1 MATLSSLILYPVK
14 SCGGL
19 SLQQAT
25 LTVQGLQHAGIGDRE
40 WAVVDP
46 SGVCLTQREYPR
58 MALIRPQL
66 ASDQLVLSA
75 PDMPALQLPLARST
89 GGATLT
95 VQVWE
100 DQVLASDCGQQA
112 ADWFS
117 AVLGVPCR
125 LARFHPQAER
135 AVSQTWSGG
144 IAATTLFSDGYP
156 LLLISQASLDEL
168 NQRLR
173 QAGRAALPMNRFR
186 PNVVVDGIEAF
197 DEDYTETFALGE
209 AMLKPVKPCPRCP
222 MPSVDQDSGVVGPDP
237 LDIMQSFRAKPELE
251 GALCFGMNCLVLAG
265 AGQVLRVGQ
274 QIEVTLAF

>member
-1 MATLSSLILYPVK
+1 MATLASLILYPVK

-25 LTVQGLQHAGIGDRE
+25 LTVQGLQHGGIGDRE
-40 WAVVDP
+40 WVVVDAA
-46 SGVCLTQREYPR
+46 GICLTQREYPR
-58 MALIRPQL
+58 MSLIKPALL
-66 ASDQLVLSA
+66 AEQLVLSA
-75 PDMPALQLPLARST
+75 PDMEALALPLAHDASA
-89 GGATLT
+89 ATLT
-95 VQVWE
+95 VQVWD
-100 DQVLASDCGQQA
+100 DQVLASDSGEQA
-112 ADWFS
+112 AAWFS

-156 LLLISQASLDEL
+156 LLLTSTASLAEL
-168 NQRLR
+168 NQRLLR
-173 QAGRAALPMNRFR
+173 AGRAALPMNRFR

-209 AMLKPVKPCPRCP
+209 AVLKPVKPCPRCP
-222 MPSVDQDSGVVGPDP
+222 MPSVDQDTGVVGPDP
-237 LDIMQSFRAKPELE
+237 LDIMQSFRAKPELD

-265 AGQVLRVGQ
+265 AGQVVSVGQ
-274 QIEVTLAF
+274 EIEATLAF

>member
-1 MATLSSLILYPVK
+1 M
-14 SCGGL
+14 
-19 SLQQAT
+19 
-25 LTVQGLQHAGIGDRE
+25 D
-40 WAVVDP
+40 VVDP

>member
-209 AMLKPVKPCPRCP
+209 AMLKPVQPCPRCP

>member
-1 MATLSSLILYPVK
+1 M
-14 SCGGL
+14 
-19 SLQQAT
+19 
-25 LTVQGLQHAGIGDRE
+25 
-40 WAVVDP
+40 VVDP

-95 VQVWE
+95 VQVWD
-100 DQVLASDCGQQA
+100 DQVLASDCDAQA
-112 ADWFS
+112 GS
-117 AVLGVPCR
+117 VAVLGVPCR
-125 LARFHPQAER
+125 LACRWPGSAGR
-135 AVSQTWSGG
+135 ARRQHHLDRRHRCHHHVLRRLSD
-144 IAATTLFSDGYP
+144 AADR
-156 LLLISQASLDEL
+156 QASLDEL

>member
-25 LTVQGLQHAGIGDRE
+25 LTVQGLQYAGIGDRE

-66 ASDQLVLSA
+66 VGDYLVLSA
-75 PDMPALQLPLARST
+75 PDMSPLQLPLARSAQ
-89 GGATLT
+89 GETLS
-95 VQVWE
+95 VQVWD
-100 DQVLASDCGQQA
+100 DQVLASDAGAPA
-112 ADWFS
+112 ANWFS
-117 AVLGVPCR
+117 TVLGVPCR

-156 LLLISQASLDEL
+156 LLLTSTASLDDL
-168 NQRLR
+168 NQRLLL
-173 QAGRAALPMNRFR
+173 AGRAALPMNRFR

-197 DEDYTETFALGE
+197 DEDYTDTFALGE
-209 AMLKPVKPCPRCP
+209 VVLKPVKPCPRCP
-222 MPSVDQDSGVVGPDP
+222 MPSVDQDTGVVGPDP
-237 LDIMQSFRAKPELE
+237 LDIMQSYRAKPELD
-251 GALCFGMNCLVLAG
+251 GALCFGMNCLVVAG
-265 AGQVLRVGQ
+265 AGQVLSVGQ
-274 QIEVTLAF
+274 EIEVTLAF

>member
-66 ASDQLVLSA
+66 AGDQLVLSA
-75 PDMPALQLPLARST
+75 PDMPALQLALARSA
-89 GGATLT
+89 GDATLT

-100 DQVLASDCGQQA
+100 DQVLASDSGQQA

-117 AVLGVPCR
+117 AVLGVSCR

-168 NQRLR
+168 NQRLLR
-173 QAGRAALPMNRFR
+173 AGRAALPMNRFR

-209 AMLKPVKPCPRCP
+209 AVLKPVKPCPRCP

-274 QIEVTLAF
+274 EVEATLAF